1 VNLRVLC
8 FLVCLVF
15 VSASTLASHASGPIL
30 FEDDFETGLRPEWTI
45 GSPGCD
51 SPHGSWTI
59 EAGQLCAKVET
70 YEECTSAVV
79 GNPSWVDYAI
89 SFDVVLRE
97 GLDRIVG
104 IHYQDFTHQ
113 LQLNLNTWL
122 GKVVMV
128 AGRDLVV
135 FEAPYTLE
143 LGVSY
148 HVRFGI
154 FGDEAGVQIDGK
166 NVGGLD
172 VSALFASGLIPTS
185 GGIALESYVGGVA
198 AANDICFD
206 NVVIEGLHSVKA
218 DKASWGTLKMRY

>member
-1 VNLRVLC
+1 MNYLTEKGPLPMKLRALC
-8 FLVCLVF
+8 FLICLVF
-15 VSASTLASHASGPIL
+15 VSANSIASHASGLIM
-30 FEDDFETGLRPEWTI
+30 FEDDFESGLSPDWTI

-51 SPHGSWTI
+51 SPHGSWAI
-59 EAGQLCAKVET
+59 EAGQLCANIEV

-79 GNPSWVDYAI
+79 GDATWVDYAI

-113 LQLNLNTWL
+113 LQLNLTSWL

-128 AGRDLVV
+128 AGRDLIV

-154 FGDEAGVQIDGK
+154 FGDEAGV
-166 NVGGLD
+166 
-172 VSALFASGLIPTS
+172 
-185 GGIALESYVGGVA
+185 
-198 AANDICFD
+198 
-206 NVVIEGLHSVKA
+206 
-218 DKASWGTLKMRY
+218 